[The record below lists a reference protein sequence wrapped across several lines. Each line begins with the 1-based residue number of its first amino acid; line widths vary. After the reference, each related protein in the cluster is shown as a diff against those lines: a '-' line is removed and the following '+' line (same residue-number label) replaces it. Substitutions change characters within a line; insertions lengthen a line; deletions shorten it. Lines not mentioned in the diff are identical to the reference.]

1 MTKTHLITL
10 IAALL
15 FSAQAKAD
23 DSSPNASNLATIF
36 DPNVTSCSVEKTRTH
51 PYVAI
56 VELKVSETA
65 SRQYVFFENGE
76 GIVTLED
83 GTTALL
89 SVKETAAF
97 FGYSE
102 KTFARDPRANII
114 VAAESWTGIP
124 GVLSITAAIDSHLL
138 DLIDQHALAYFNSQW
153 NMNINQYKVW
163 IATIAWAEGGIGG
176 YGAHSGWVN
185 QTNPYISDVFYHVVK
200 GSLFQFSTGI
210 GPFQL
215 DNGSTENWQ
224 RWVTKDKID
233 PEKALLSVL
242 NWHKQNR
249 WNSGLTLANF
259 AAEPPPGSN
268 PWPWCALDTP
278 SDRRTRWGQVTGE
291 DNWLTHAYS
300 NVPIDWTS
308 IKAVLAQR
316 ASAPSY
322 QYSYNVESCGNMQW
336 NIKASDNVKT
346 ETGRSVIFDGLY
358 PT

>member
-1 MTKTHLITL
+1 M
-10 IAALL
+10 
-15 FSAQAKAD
+15 
-23 DSSPNASNLATIF
+23 
-36 DPNVTSCSVEKTRTH
+36 VT
-51 PYVAI
+51 
-56 VELKVSETA
+56 
-65 SRQYVFFENGE
+65 F
-76 GIVTLED
+76 ED
-83 GTTALL
+83 GTTASL
-89 SVKETAAF
+89 SLKETAAF
-97 FGYSE
+97 FGYSK

-124 GVLSITAAIDSHLL
+124 GVLSITGSMDSQML
-138 DLIDQHALAYFNSQW
+138 DLIDQHAPAYFNSQW

-185 QTNPYISDVFYHVVK
+185 QKNPYLSDVFYHVAK
-200 GSLFQFSTGI
+200 GTLFQFSTGI

-233 PEKALLSVL
+233 PEKAVLSVL

-268 PWPWCALDTP
+268 PWPWLALGTS

-291 DNWLTHAYS
+291 DNWLTHAYA
-300 NVPIDWTS
+300 NVPIEWTA
-308 IKAVLAQR
+308 IRAVLAQR
-316 ASAPSY
+316 ASAPS
-322 QYSYNVESCGNMQW
+322 
-336 NIKASDNVKT
+336 
-346 ETGRSVIFDGLY
+346 
-358 PT
+358 